1 MNAFENKTVI
11 ITGGTSGMGEA
22 IAGHLAGLGAQVIIN
37 GRDETKGKKVEN
49 AINEAGGESLFVQG
63 DVSDY
68 DVNRKLVSTA
78 VEKYGKLDSIVCSA
92 GVLGVGGVTDI
103 SRETWDYTIA
113 ANMSAVFYLC
123 NLSIPE
129 MQKAGKGA
137 ILVIS
142 SIAAFKYFPN
152 HPAYCA
158 SKAGVT
164 SFIKQLALDYGP
176 EIRANLICPGQVDT
190 PLLWESTKAFDNPE
204 EIVRETA
211 ARLPLKRIGTPMD
224 IAQAAAFLLSD
235 DAEWITGSHLNV
247 DGGSLLL

>member
-1 MNAFENKTVI
+1 MSSFKNKTVI

-22 IAGHLAGLGAQVIIN
+22 IGKHLAGLGAQVVIN
-37 GRDETKGKKVEN
+37 GRDGEKGKKVEQE
-49 AINEAGGESLFVQG
+49 IHKAGGSSLFVQG
-63 DVSDY
+63 DVSDF
-68 DVNRKLVSTA
+68 DVNKKLVSAA
-78 VEKYGKLDSIVCSA
+78 VDHYGRLDCIICSA
-92 GVLGVGGVTDI
+92 GVLGVGSVTDI
-103 SRETWDYTIA
+103 TRETWDYTIA

-123 NLSIPE
+123 NLGIPE
-129 MQKAGKGA
+129 MQKTGKGS

-211 ARLPLKRIGTPMD
+211 ERLPLKRIGKPMD
-224 IAQAAAFLLSD
+224 IAQAAAFLVSD
-235 DAEWITGSHLNV
+235 EAEWITGSHLVV